1 MTIRIS
7 RRILAI
13 GGGSGG
19 VAAGTWVRAMAR
31 PRLGRA
37 LTLALALALALVLAL
52 ALALAIPLCAYPLTR
67 LPPYPTYMRTPLPC

>member
-7 RRILAI
+7 RRVLAI

-37 LTLALALALALVLAL
+37 LTLT
-52 ALALAIPLCAYPLTR
+52 LT
-67 LPPYPTYMRTPLPC
+67 LYTVG